1 MTLEEAY
8 LRCKHE
14 CMALKRENA
23 KLSETVEKLRK
34 GTYSEPEKIAH
45 IRKISELTRKLQEQ
59 EKLKGRYKTLYE
71 NEQENSYSLYEKI
84 NTLEEKNRSLQWQ
97 VDCLEGKVSRQS
109 ITAKEDADARIK
121 ALSDEVARL
130 TAAEPGWHQHG
141 TPHIQN
147 AAE

>member
-97 VDCLEGKVSRQS
+97 VDCLEGKRSRQS
-109 ITAKEDADARIK
+109 ISPTQFISERWLNTDRIGGSTRGGK
-121 ALSDEVARL
+121 SSIVQSFHPVYNPCIR
-130 TAAEPGWHQHG
+130 
-141 TPHIQN
+141 
-147 AAE
+147 